1 MERRFYDRQNEMK
14 ELKTKFDSISKGEF
28 GVIYGR
34 RRTGKSELL
43 RQFYGNVTNTDKIFL
58 TITSTNRNDLKA
70 VLGESIK
77 KSTGE
82 EVKIERWDD
91 FFDFILERS
100 ESKRV
105 LIILDEFQRL
115 NNFAKDFYFSL
126 QEAWDA
132 KLKYAKVMLLICGS
146 SMSMMHRIALEEHGP
161 LYGRKTFEIQVSPF
175 KYMDFREMFK
185 EFPEEEKIRIFA
197 VFGGTPKYLED
208 FKYNSDGGLFEAYKR
223 FVLSPT
229 SVLFEEPIN
238 ALKLELKSPDRY
250 ISIVKAISEGK
261 EESPEIAAAIG
272 IKNNSLSPYLGT
284 LSSLLD
290 IIESNDPLFGKSRIR
305 RYKIKDNFF
314 RFWYKFVYPYLDI
327 LEIGDTKT
335 VLDKISRDFDTYCG
349 KIFEDII
356 KEFFIYS
363 NGKKILGKKIE
374 FSKIGK
380 WWEDGEDIDLV
391 LKCKRETIFIEVKFI
406 DKEVGFEHYN
416 SLVDKSKKTSAG
428 GRFSYYL
435 VSRKGFKEDLKKAKP
450 ANLTLLSLKDLK
462 GIWDSETAVITDPQE
477 SLKTYFN

>member
-175 KYMDFREMFK
+175 KYMD
-185 EFPEEEKIRIFA
+185 
-197 VFGGTPKYLED
+197 
-208 FKYNSDGGLFEAYKR
+208 
-223 FVLSPT
+223 
-229 SVLFEEPIN
+229 
-238 ALKLELKSPDRY
+238 
-250 ISIVKAISEGK
+250 
-261 EESPEIAAAIG
+261 
-272 IKNNSLSPYLGT
+272 
-284 LSSLLD
+284 
-290 IIESNDPLFGKSRIR
+290 
-305 RYKIKDNFF
+305 
-314 RFWYKFVYPYLDI
+314 
-327 LEIGDTKT
+327 
-335 VLDKISRDFDTYCG
+335 
-349 KIFEDII
+349 
-356 KEFFIYS
+356 
-363 NGKKILGKKIE
+363 
-374 FSKIGK
+374 
-380 WWEDGEDIDLV
+380 
-391 LKCKRETIFIEVKFI
+391 
-406 DKEVGFEHYN
+406 
-416 SLVDKSKKTSAG
+416 
-428 GRFSYYL
+428 
-435 VSRKGFKEDLKKAKP
+435 
-450 ANLTLLSLKDLK
+450 
-462 GIWDSETAVITDPQE
+462 
-477 SLKTYFN
+477 